1 MHKTLYIDI
10 DEEITSIIDRMRKA
24 EAKEVIIVAPKN
36 AMLLQSIVN
45 LKLLKKEADRRKKQ
59 LLIITQDKIG
69 KKLIEKAGILAQA
82 KPGKDLYLDAEP
94 DEKSYDPMYATEASQ
109 IKEELEK
116 EEQKKEIGSS
126 NFFDQP
132 LPKEPE
138 MAVDEPVLTPAPRQA
153 RGRKAPQ
160 ATAKR
165 PAMNEKMPSI
175 SQNSETIDKKEE
187 KSRVSMS
194 DIVMNDV
201 QPKKKKAKPEII
213 EIEQEPEPQPKA
225 DQPRAGEDK
234 QDKKILFSNSF
245 TQAYSAANAIPSTV
259 SRVSIKKAD
268 KFFRGSRKMKK
279 DFEIAR
285 VGGGAKKFF
294 IFFAGIF
301 VLLAAL
307 AAAYFFFPK
316 ATLALQIKNQ
326 EKSVSLD
333 LTAAAQNNG
342 TSISDKTLPANLEQI
357 TKDATEDFDA
367 TGSKDGGAKATGQA
381 VIYNEFSGEN
391 QPLVATTRLE
401 TGDGKIFRITK
412 GVVVPGMT
420 NVGGETKPGAIQVD
434 IAADQPGDS
443 YNIDPTSFK
452 IPGFKDTPAKY
463 EKFSAKSSSPTTGG
477 SAGAAKVVTAQDIA
491 SAKEKIAVD
500 AKKSA
505 LAELKGG
512 LSPDRKIFDDA
523 VQVEVQNISMSDNA
537 GAEKE
542 KFSAT
547 AKLQV
552 SALSFQEA
560 DVKKLMKDNLAQSG
574 ANGSEISF
582 DKPITYVLADS
593 NIGQKTLNFQAKTD
607 AKIGA
612 GLDVENFKKGILG
625 KTEADAQ
632 IYAKNFPAIQQMD
645 ITFWPFFVNRI
656 PMREGRVVVE
666 VK

>member
-10 DEEITSIIDRMRKA
+10 DEEITSIIDRMRKS
-24 EAKEVIIVAPKN
+24 EAREVIIVAPKN

-94 DEKSYDPMYATEASQ
+94 DEKSYDPMYAAEASE

-116 EEQKKEIGSS
+116 EEQAKEVGSS
-126 NFFDQP
+126 DYFDQP
-132 LPKEPE
+132 LKKESE
-138 MAVDEPVLTPAPRQA
+138 VVEEKPVLIPGPGRVEGRAAYQA
-153 RGRKAPQ
+153 A
-160 ATAKR
+160 AKR
-165 PAMNEKMPSI
+165 LSKNEKIPSVG
-175 SQNSETIDKKEE
+175 QGSEVNEKKEE

-194 DIVMNDV
+194 DIVMSDS
-201 QPKKKKAKPEII
+201 QPKKKRAKREVI
-213 EIEQEPEPQPKA
+213 EIEPDPEPEVPIN
-225 DQPRAGEDK
+225 E
-234 QDKKILFSNSF
+234 KKSF
-245 TQAYSAANAIPSTV
+245 TQAYSAANAVMPPSV

-301 VLLAAL
+301 VLLAAF
-307 AAAYFFFPK
+307 ATAYFLFPK
-316 ATLALQIKNQ
+316 ATLALQVKNQ
-326 EKSVSLD
+326 EKSVALD
-333 LTAAAQNNG
+333 LTAAADSSAANTDG
-342 TSISDKTLPANLEQI
+342 KTLPANLEQI
-357 TKDATEDFDA
+357 SKEVTQDFDA

-401 TGDGKIFRITK
+401 TDDGKIFRITK

-434 IAADQPGDS
+434 ITADQPGDS

-452 IPGFKDTPAKY
+452 IPGFKDTPSKY
-463 EKFSAKSSSPTTGG
+463 EKFYAKSPNPTTGG
-477 SAGAAKVVTAQDIA
+477 SLGATKVVSAQDIA
-491 SAKEKIAVD
+491 SAKEKMA
-500 AKKSA
+500 AAGKKA
-505 LAELKGG
+505 AIQELK
-512 LSPDRKIFDDA
+512 SNISSDRKIFDDA
-523 VQVEVQNISMSDNA
+523 VQVEVSNISTSDTA

-542 KFSAT
+542 KVTVT
-547 AKLQV
+547 AKVQA

-560 DVKKLMKDNLAQSG
+560 DVEKILTENLVQSG

-582 DKPITYVLADS
+582 DSPVTYVLSDS
-593 NIGQKTLNFQAKTD
+593 NLQQKTLNFQAKME

-612 GLDVENFKKGILG
+612 GLDLENFKKGILG
-625 KTEADAQ
+625 KTEADVQ
-632 IYAKNFPAIQQMD
+632 TYAKNFPAIQRVEV
-645 ITFWPFFVNRI
+645 TFWPFFVSRI
-656 PMREGRVVVE
+656 PMREGRVE
-666 VK
+666 IKTN

>member
-24 EAKEVIIVAPKN
+24 EAREVIIVAPKN

-45 LKLLKKEADRRKKQ
+45 LKLLKKESDRRKKQ

-82 KPGKDLYLDAEP
+82 KPGKDLYLNAEP
-94 DEKSYDPMYATEASQ
+94 DEKSYDPMYAAEASE
-109 IKEELEK
+109 IKEELER
-116 EEQKKEIGSS
+116 EEQEKEIGSS
-126 NFFDQP
+126 DYFDQP
-132 LPKEPE
+132 LPKESE
-138 MAVDEPVLTPAPRQA
+138 MVDNEPVLIPKPKQA
-153 RGRKAPQ
+153 EGKKAPQ
-160 ATAKR
+160 TVAKR
-165 PAMNEKMPSI
+165 SARDEKMPTVG
-175 SQNSETIDKKEE
+175 QNSGAIDKKEE

-194 DIVMNDV
+194 DIVMNE
-201 QPKKKKAKPEII
+201 PRTKKKKTKPEII
-213 EIEQEPEPQPKA
+213 EAETEPEPEIPVNEK
-225 DQPRAGEDK
+225 
-234 QDKKILFSNSF
+234 NSF
-245 TQAYSAANAIPSTV
+245 SQSYSAANAVPGTV

-268 KFFRGSRKMKK
+268 KFFRGSRKLKK

-294 IFFAGIF
+294 VFFAGIF

-307 AAAYFFFPK
+307 AAAYFLFPK

-333 LTAAAQNNG
+333 LTAAAQSGATNIAN
-342 TSISDKTLPANLEQI
+342 KTLPTNLEQI
-357 TKDATEDFDA
+357 TKEVTEDFDA

-401 TGDGKIFRITK
+401 TDDGKIFRITK
-412 GVVVPGMT
+412 NVVVPGMM
-420 NVGGETKPGAIQVD
+420 NVAGETKPGAIEVD
-434 IAADQPGDS
+434 IAADQPGEN
-443 YNIDPTSFK
+443 YNIDPANFK

-463 EKFSAKSSSPTTGG
+463 EKFYAKSSKPTTGG
-477 SAGAAKVVTAQDIA
+477 LSGAAKVVTAQDIT

-500 AKKSA
+500 AKKTA
-505 LAELKGG
+505 ITELKSS

-523 VQVEVQNISMSDNA
+523 VQVEVQNISMSDSA

-552 SALSFQEA
+552 SALSFQET
-560 DVKKLMKDNLAQSG
+560 DVEKLMKDNLVQSG

-582 DKPITYVLADS
+582 DKSITYVLADS
-593 NIGQKTLNFQAKTD
+593 NIQQKTLNFQAKTD

-612 GLDVENFKKGILG
+612 GLDLENFKKGILG
-625 KTEADAQ
+625 KTADNAQ
-632 IYAKNFPAIQQMD
+632 IYAKNFPAIQKLD

-656 PMREGRVVVE
+656 PMREGRVE
-666 VK
+666 IKTN

>member
-10 DEEITSIIDRMRKA
+10 DEEITSIIDRTRKA
-24 EAKEVIIVAPKN
+24 EAREIIIVAPKN

-45 LKLLKKEADRRKKQ
+45 LKLLKKEADRKKKQ

-82 KPGKDLYLDAEP
+82 KPGKDLYLNAEP
-94 DEKSYDPMYATEASQ
+94 DEKSYDPMYAAEASE

-116 EEQKKEIGSS
+116 EEQEKEIGSS
-126 NFFDQP
+126 EYFDQP
-132 LPKEPE
+132 LKKEPE
-138 MAVDEPVLTPAPRQA
+138 VMEEEPTTAPEPSPT
-153 RGRKAPQ
+153 RGKKATKMVAKELPRNE
-160 ATAKR
+160 KR
-165 PAMNEKMPSI
+165 PPAN
-175 SQNSETIDKKEE
+175 QNSGAIEKQEE

-194 DIVMNDV
+194 DIVMNNV
-201 QPKKKKAKPEII
+201 QPKKKKRK
-213 EIEQEPEPQPKA
+213 PQPEA
-225 DQPRAGEDK
+225 DQPLAGEDK
-234 QDKKILFSNSF
+234 QNEDILPPDSF
-245 TQAYSAANAIPSTV
+245 TQSYSAANVVPASA

-294 IFFAGIF
+294 VFFVSIF
-301 VLLAAL
+301 VLFAILAAG
-307 AAAYFFFPK
+307 YFLFPK
-316 ATLALQIKNQ
+316 ATLVLQIKNQ
-326 EKSVSLD
+326 EKAVSLD
-333 LTAAAQNNG
+333 LTAASQNG
-342 TSISDKTLPANLEQI
+342 ATSPGDKTLPANLEQI
-357 TKDATEDFDA
+357 TKDVTESFDA

-401 TGDGKIFRITK
+401 TDDGKIFRLTK
-412 GVVVPGMT
+412 SVVVPGMT

-463 EKFSAKSSSPTTGG
+463 DKFSAKSSSPMTGG
-477 SAGAAKVVTAQDIA
+477 SMGAAKVITAQDIA
-491 SAKEKIAVD
+491 SAKEKMAAS
-500 AKKSA
+500 AKKDA
-505 LAELKGG
+505 IAELKSS
-512 LSPDRKIFDDA
+512 LPSDRKIFDDA
-523 VQVEVQNISMSDNA
+523 AQVEVSNISASDSA

-542 KFSAT
+542 KVTVT
-547 AKLQV
+547 AKVQAT
-552 SALSFQEA
+552 ALSFQEA
-560 DVKKLMKDNLAQSG
+560 DVEKILRDNLVQSG
-574 ANGSEISF
+574 VNASEISF
-582 DKPITYVLADS
+582 DQPISYILADS
-593 NIGQKTLNFQAKTD
+593 NIQQKTLNFQAQTD

-612 GLDVENFKKGILG
+612 GLDVENFKKGLLG
-625 KTEADAQ
+625 KTADDAQ
-632 IYAKNFPAIQQMD
+632 TYAKSFSAIQKMD

>member
-24 EAKEVIIVAPKN
+24 EAREIIIVVPKS

-69 KKLIEKAGILAQA
+69 KKLIEKAGILAQS

-94 DEKSYDPMYATEASQ
+94 DKKSYDPMYAAEASE

-116 EEQKKEIGSS
+116 EEQEKEIGSS
-126 NFFDQP
+126 SFFDQP
-132 LPKEPE
+132 VQKKPE
-138 MAVDEPVLTPAPRQA
+138 IVVDESVSTPAPKQV
-153 RGRKAPQ
+153 RGRKTSQ
-160 ATAKR
+160 STAKR
-165 PAMNEKMPSI
+165 PAMDEKMAPVN
-175 SQNSETIDKKEE
+175 QDSETIGKKEE

-194 DIVMNDV
+194 DIVLSDV
-201 QPKKKKAKPEII
+201 RPKKKKAKQEIV
-213 EIEQEPEPQPKA
+213 EVEPEPEIPVSEK
-225 DQPRAGEDK
+225 
-234 QDKKILFSNSF
+234 NSF
-245 TQAYSAANAIPSTV
+245 AQAYSVANAVPAAV

-294 IFFAGIF
+294 VIFAGIF
-301 VLLAAL
+301 VLLAVL
-307 AAAYFFFPK
+307 VAAYFLFPK
-316 ATLALQIKNQ
+316 ATLALQVKNQ
-326 EKSVSLD
+326 EKSVALD
-333 LTAAAQNNG
+333 LTAAAESGASNVA
-342 TSISDKTLPANLEQI
+342 DKTLPANLEQI
-357 TKDATEDFDA
+357 TKEVTKDFDA
-367 TGSKDGGAKATGQA
+367 TGSKDGGSKATGQA

-401 TGDGKIFRITK
+401 TDDGKIFRITK
-412 GVVVPGMT
+412 NVIVPGMT
-420 NVGGETKPGAIQVD
+420 SVGGETKPGAIQVD
-434 IAADQPGDS
+434 VAADQPGDS
-443 YNIDPTSFK
+443 YNIDATSFK

-463 EKFSAKSSSPTTGG
+463 EKFSAKSSSPMTGG
-477 SAGAAKVVTAQDIA
+477 SSGAAKVVTAQDIS
-491 SAKEKIAVD
+491 SAKERVAVD
-500 AKKSA
+500 AKKTA
-505 LAELKGG
+505 IAELRSG
-512 LSPDRKIFDDA
+512 LSSDRKIFDDA

-547 AKLQV
+547 AKLQI

-560 DVKKLMKDNLAQSG
+560 DVKKLLKDNLVQTG
-574 ANGSEISF
+574 ANESEISF

-593 NIGQKTLNFQAKTD
+593 NIEQKKLNFQAKTD

-612 GLDVENFKKGILG
+612 GLDLENFKRGILG
-625 KTEADAQ
+625 KSEADVQ
-632 IYAKNFPAIQQMD
+632 TYAKNFSAIQQVD
-645 ITFWPFFVNRI
+645 ITFWPFFVSRI
-656 PMREGRVVVE
+656 PMREGRIE
-666 VK
+666 IKTN

>member
-24 EAKEVIIVAPKN
+24 EAREVIIVAPKN

-82 KPGKDLYLDAEP
+82 KPGKDLYLNAEP
-94 DEKSYDPMYATEASQ
+94 DEKSYDPMYAAEASE
-109 IKEELEK
+109 IKEELER
-116 EEQKKEIGSS
+116 EEQEKEIGSS
-126 NFFDQP
+126 DYFEKSAQ
-132 LPKEPE
+132 KEPE
-138 MAVDEPVLTPAPRQA
+138 AIIEE
-153 RGRKAPQ
+153 
-160 ATAKR
+160 
-165 PAMNEKMPSI
+165 PAMIPEPKQTREKKAVQTAPKKSVKSEKFPSSI
-175 SQNSETIDKKEE
+175 QFSEMAEKKEE

-194 DIVMNDV
+194 DIVMSDV
-201 QPKKKKAKPEII
+201 QPKKKRAKQEII
-213 EIEQEPEPQPKA
+213 EVEQELEPEIPINEK
-225 DQPRAGEDK
+225 
-234 QDKKILFSNSF
+234 NSF
-245 TQAYSAANAIPSTV
+245 AQAYSEANAAPSPV

-279 DFEIAR
+279 DLEIAR

-294 IFFAGIF
+294 VFFAGIF

-307 AAAYFFFPK
+307 AAAYFLFPK

-333 LTAAAQNNG
+333 LTAAAENSATN
-342 TSISDKTLPANLEQI
+342 IANKTLPTNLEQI
-357 TKDATEDFDA
+357 TKEVTEDFDA

-401 TGDGKIFRITK
+401 TDDGKIFRITK
-412 GVVVPGMT
+412 SVVVPGMT

-434 IAADQPGDS
+434 IAADQPGEN
-443 YNIDPTSFK
+443 YNIDPANFK

-463 EKFSAKSSSPTTGG
+463 EKFYAKSSNPTTGG
-477 SAGAAKVVTAQDIA
+477 SSGAAKVVMAQDIA
-491 SAKEKIAVD
+491 SAKEKIVVD
-500 AKKSA
+500 GKKA
-505 LAELKGG
+505 AIAELKSS

-547 AKLQV
+547 VKLQV

-560 DVKKLMKDNLAQSG
+560 DVEKIMKDNLVQSG

-593 NIGQKTLNFQAKTD
+593 NIQQKTLNFQAKTD

-625 KTEADAQ
+625 KSEADAQ
-632 IYAKNFPAIQQMD
+632 IYAKNFPAIEKLD

-656 PMREGRVVVE
+656 PMREGRVTVE